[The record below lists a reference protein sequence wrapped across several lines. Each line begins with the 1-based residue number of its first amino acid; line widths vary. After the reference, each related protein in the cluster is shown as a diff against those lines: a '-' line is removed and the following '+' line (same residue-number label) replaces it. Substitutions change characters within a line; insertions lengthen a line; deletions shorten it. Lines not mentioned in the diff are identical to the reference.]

1 MDPTQATVIGVNV
14 GFSILSIATASTRL
28 HRTVAK
34 TKKLQIHDIL
44 LLAALVC
51 GVTEAVLQCVA
62 TKYGLGLSKQIQP
75 RNLSEHD
82 IDTFFKLYIAFFISY
97 FACNMFVKLSLLA
110 FYRKLAPDN
119 RYNWILYL
127 MAGIAIVF
135 GIGSILSA
143 ALSCIPISKV
153 WNSSTPGVCINLE
166 AFYYAN
172 GAFMIFNDIILYI
185 LPIIIVRGVQLSRAR
200 RAAMNLLFGLGFLVV
215 VTSGLRM
222 IAIHNLFSVPL
233 YSLYYNAILLIWCT
247 VENHL
252 ALIIICLPAVKA
264 ALIAVAPSLAS
275 TPSSLWSRILGG
287 RRASQPLRPGA
298 PLDSTELSATQK
310 SGASNKKNNN
320 KSWFTTGGGGGGD
333 ETSTYASRA
342 SVVASPRSQ
351 KGWWGKEERQRG
363 VDEIELRKDVSV
375 QVMEEGMG
383 RGARVSFDRG
393 SLGSSPSM
401 YERKEAA

>member
-14 GFSILSIATASTRL
+14 GFSILSLLTASTRL
-28 HRTVAK
+28 HRTVIK
-34 TKKLQIHDIL
+34 TKKLQVHDIL

-51 GVTEAVLQCVA
+51 GVTEAVIQCVA
-62 TKYGLGLSKQIQP
+62 TKYGLGINKQIQP
-75 RNLSEHD
+75 RDLSDYE
-82 IDTFFKLYIAFFISY
+82 IDTFFKLYLSFFIAY

-119 RYNWILYL
+119 RYNWILIL
-127 MAGIAIVF
+127 MAVVAIIF
-135 GIGSILSA
+135 GLGSIISA

-153 WNSSTPGVCINLE
+153 WNPSTPGVCINLE

-185 LPIIIVRGVQLSRAR
+185 LPIVIVRGVQLSRAR
-200 RAAMNLLFGLGFLVV
+200 RAAMNLLFGLGFIVV

-233 YSLYYNAILLIWCT
+233 YSLYYQAILLIWCT

-264 ALIAVAPSLAS
+264 ALVAVAPSLAS

-287 RRASQPLRPGA
+287 RRVSTAPRPGM
-298 PLDSTELSATQK
+298 PLDSTGLSHTHK
-310 SGASNKKNNN
+310 STVSTGNAGAGGKKN
-320 KSWFTTGGGGGGD
+320 KSWFTSSED
-333 ETSTYASRA
+333 SYASRS
-342 SVVASPRSQ
+342 SVIASPRQ
-351 KGWWGKEERQRG
+351 KGWWGQAQERTRG

-375 QVMEEGMG
+375 QVLEEGAARG
-383 RGARVSFDRG
+383 RESFDAG
-393 SLGSSPSM
+393 STGSASM
-401 YERKEAA
+401 YGYERKEGV